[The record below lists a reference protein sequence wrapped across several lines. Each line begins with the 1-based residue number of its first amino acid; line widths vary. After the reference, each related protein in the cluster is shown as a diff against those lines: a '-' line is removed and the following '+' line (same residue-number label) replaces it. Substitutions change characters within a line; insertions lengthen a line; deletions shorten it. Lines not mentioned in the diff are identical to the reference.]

1 MISRQLGRHDVR
13 LSVLGMGG
21 IVVSKV
27 EQSVADRRVAET
39 IDRGVNYFDVA
50 PQYADAEE
58 RLGPALRPYR
68 DGVTLACKT
77 LQRSGA
83 EATAELERSLTRLQT
98 DRFDIYQLHAM
109 TTAEDADEVLGPGGA
124 LEAVVKAREQGKVR
138 LIGFSAHDEATAL
151 RLIETGAFDTVLY
164 PLNAVAYEAGVFGP
178 GVLAAANER
187 GMGVMALKAMA
198 RGRVESW
205 EDRPYPKCWYQPE
218 DRPEVARLLL
228 RYTLNLPGVT
238 AAIPPGE
245 PALFEM
251 ALDAVDRGLEP
262 LSEEEQAGLM
272 AALGADLV
280 PIFPAPEE

>member
-13 LSVLGMGG
+13 VSVLGMGG
-21 IVVSKV
+21 IVVSKI
-27 EQSVADRRVAET
+27 EQAEADRRVAAA
-39 IDRGVNYFDVA
+39 IDRGISYFDVA
-50 PQYADAEE
+50 PQYGDAEE

-77 LQRSGA
+77 LERRGDA
-83 EATAELERSLTRLQT
+83 ATAELERSLSRLQT

-109 TTAEDADEVLGPGGA
+109 TTAEDADVALGPGGA
-124 LEAVVKAREQGKVR
+124 LEAVIKAKEQGKVR

-178 GVLAAANER
+178 GVLEAANARE
-187 GMGVMALKAMA
+187 MGVLALKAMA

-218 DRPEVARLLL
+218 DRPEVAHRLL
-228 RYTLNLPGVT
+228 RYTLNLPGAT

-245 PALFEM
+245 PAMFDM
-251 ALDAVDRGLEP
+251 ALDAADRGLEP
-262 LSEEEQAGLM
+262 LSEGERSELM
-272 AALGADLV
+272 AALGVDLV
-280 PIFPAPEE
+280 PIFPHPA